1 MNRLEILESLV
12 DTKKVFDVGCDH
24 GLLSISLSKNH
35 DVVASDISDSCVK
48 KALENVKKAKAKVEV
63 IKSDGLNKLDINKED
78 SLVIAGM
85 GAFTILKILN
95 NDIDKVPDT
104 LIIQANNN
112 HDVLRRNLVK
122 MGYFIDVEK
131 NLYIDRWY
139 TIIRFKRGNRKY
151 HKLDYLLG
159 INPDIE
165 YVKFNLRLYDEM
177 LKNIPNKYFIKRWKI
192 RILITKIKNKY
203 NIK

>member
-1 MNRLEILESLV
+1 MNRLEELEKLV
-12 DTKKVFDVGCDH
+12 DTEKVFDVGCDH

-35 DVVASDISDSCVK
+35 TVVASDVSESCIK
-48 KALENVKKAKAKVEV
+48 KALSNVEKAHANVKV
-63 IKSDGLNKLDINKED
+63 IQSDGLDNLDIDKKD

-85 GAFTILKILN
+85 GAYTVLKILN
-95 NDIDKVPDT
+95 KNIDKVPNT

-112 HDVLRRNLVK
+112 HDVLRKKIVS

-131 NLYIDRWY
+131 HLYIDRWY
-139 TIIRFKRGNRKY
+139 TIIRFKKGKKKY

-159 INPDIE
+159 ITPDIE
-165 YVKFNLRLYDEM
+165 YVKFNLKLYDKM
-177 LKNIPNKYFIKRWKI
+177 LKDIPNKYFIKRIKI
-192 RILITKIKNKY
+192 KNLITKIKNKY